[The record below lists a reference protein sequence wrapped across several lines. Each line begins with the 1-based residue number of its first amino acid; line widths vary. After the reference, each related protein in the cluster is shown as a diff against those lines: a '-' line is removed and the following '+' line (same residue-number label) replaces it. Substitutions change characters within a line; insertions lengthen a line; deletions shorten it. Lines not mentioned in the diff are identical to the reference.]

1 MAVFVSNVRGAGRI
15 AVFTIASGAARN
27 QRLVGAG
34 QQGKLTLLMKDEE

>member
-1 MAVFVSNVRGAGRI
+1 MAVFVSNVRGRI

-34 QQGKLTLLMKDEE
+34 QQGN